1 MSSGYV
7 RNMVRGWAAASPSP
21 FYDTI
26 NKEHDPKGAIW
37 FTIEFE
43 VEQSSRDTYCGDE
56 SESGVIELVFCGQ
69 PGNGDG
75 AIIAA
80 AEAEG
85 KRLLLQSDPA
95 DQLSLVRAMPPEE
108 FSAGDGDRWYRV
120 VVGIEYQYHS

>member
-7 RNMVRGWAAASPSP
+7 RNMVRGWAASSTSP
-21 FYDTI
+21 FYDTL
-26 NKEHDPKGAIW
+26 NKEHDPKDAVW
-37 FTIEFE
+37 FTVEFE

-95 DQLSLVRAMPPEE
+95 DQLSLIRAMPPEE

-120 VVGIEYQYHS
+120 IVGIEYQYHS

>member
-1 MSSGYV
+1 MSSGYI
-7 RNMVRGWAAASPSP
+7 RNMVRGWAASSPTP

-26 NKEHDPKGAIW
+26 NKEHTPNDPVW
-37 FTIEFE
+37 FTIEFQ
-43 VEQSSRDTYCGDE
+43 VEGSARDTYCGDE
-56 SESGVIELVFCGQ
+56 SEDGVIELVFCGQ

-95 DQLSLVRAMPPEE
+95 EQLSLVRAMPPEE

-120 VVGIEYQYHS
+120 VVGIEYQCHS